1 MFVGIDPSYGGL
13 AIVIKDEDRTHDW
26 VRSFPLAK
34 YSSSTERLAII
45 ENEVFNVLTIWDGLQ
60 EHVCME
66 GYSRGSSQRRE
77 EAGEVSAAC
86 RIALYNSWTNPVV
99 PVFVSPSQVKKFATG
114 KGTAS
119 KQEVMSGVKEK
130 WGYQYDNDNLADAF
144 VLATI
149 SEMLFLE
156 RDSPLAYQQEV
167 LDRLRG

>member
-34 YSSSTERLAII
+34 FPSSDHRLSTI
-45 ENEVFNVLTIWDGLQ
+45 EEAVFDYLTHWDGLQ

-77 EAGEVSAAC
+77 EAGEVSAAV
-86 RIALYNSWTNPVV
+86 RIGLYNSWRDHVI
-99 PVFVSPSQVKKFATG
+99 PVFVAPPQLKKFATG
-114 KGTAS
+114 KGNAS
-119 KQEVMSGVKEK
+119 KAEVIQAVEK
-130 WGYQYDNDNLADAF
+130 NWGRKYDNDNLADAF

-149 SEMLFLE
+149 SEMLFLN
-156 RDSPLAYQQEV
+156 RDSPLVYQQEV